1 MARVLVIGGGPGG
14 LTAAASAASMGHEVR
29 LLEKGR
35 IGENIRCAEGFFDVL
50 KKLGKPGAGVRFK
63 VEKLIAKALAT
74 YEIDV
79 SDLNLWMID
88 RREWQEDLARI
99 ARDKGAVIEE
109 NSPVSPKD
117 LEGLMRDYDYIIDAS
132 GAPPVTARA
141 YGFADFYKQNCAR
154 TVQYVME
161 GDFSYLGNNLKVGL
175 LPGLYGYYWIF
186 PKDGHTANVGVGSFG
201 GEPLP
206 LWNRL
211 RDVLEMEGLAGY
223 AIKRKLGGICPIRM
237 APRLVYDNI
246 LLVGDAAGLTSPL
259 HGGGIDMAVLS
270 GMEAVRS
277 LSSGGT
283 DYEKNLRKLLS
294 PRLTIEA
301 MAAGVW
307 KKKGFEEMDELI
319 GKLVKTG
326 LYRPFLNPNQ
336 FNSFTAGL
344 IAKIL
349 RVENPAV

>member
-14 LTAAASAASMGHEVR
+14 LTAAAEAASMGHDVR

-35 IGENIRCAEGFFDVL
+35 IGEDIRCAEGFFDVL

-63 VEKLIAKALAT
+63 VEKLIVRAVAT

-79 SDLNLWMID
+79 EDLNLWMID

-99 ARDKGAVIEE
+99 AREKGVVIEE

-117 LEGLMRDYDYIIDAS
+117 LDGLRMDYDYVIDAS
-132 GAPPVTARA
+132 GAPPVTSRA
-141 YGFADFYKQNCAR
+141 YGFADFYKQNCGR
-154 TVQYVME
+154 TVQYVLE

-186 PKDGHTANVGVGSFG
+186 PKGRQTANVGVGSFG

-206 LWNRL
+206 LWKRL
-211 RDVLEMEGLAGY
+211 REVLEREGLSAYG
-223 AIKRKLGGICPIRM
+223 ITRELGGICPIRM

-270 GMEAVRS
+270 GMEAARS
-277 LSSGGT
+277 LSSGGA
-283 DYEKNLRKLLS
+283 DYEKNLRRLLS

-307 KKKGFEEMDELI
+307 KKHSFEEMDGLI
-319 GKLVKTG
+319 ATLVKTG
-326 LYRPFLNPNQ
+326 LYRPFLNPNL
-336 FNSFTAGL
+336 FNTFTAVL

-349 RVENPAV
+349 KVENPAV